1 MRISNDDRKQN
12 HRHNE
17 LLPTVW
23 YCSMQIQHNIDEAL
37 SIDILTS
44 RQNCIYSLFSCNHRL
59 ICMQIERSA
68 FLYNFNF
75 QIEFLEFS
83 NQTTKT
89 DEKYLQFTL
98 GVISRKIDNIWKSQ
112 VKSEV
117 YLLLDWTN
125 VIVDWVSKWYPVW
138 RYEYSIPLMPQLMS
152 FFFGTFS
159 TFSCNMIAK
168 VIKTYM
174 PKS

>member
-12 HRHNE
+12 HRQNE

-44 RQNCIYSLFSCNHRL
+44 HQNCIYSLFSCNHSL

-75 QIEFLEFS
+75 QIKFLEFS

-89 DEKYLQFTL
+89 VEKYLQFTL
-98 GVISRKIDNIWKSQ
+98 GVISRKTDGIWKSQ

-117 YLLLDWTN
+117 YLLLEQTN
-125 VIVDWVSKWYPVW
+125 VIVEWVSKRYPVW
-138 RYEYSIPLMPQLMS
+138 RYEYSFHLCYNS
-152 FFFGTFS
+152 WFFFFGTFS

-168 VIKTYM
+168 VIKVYI